1 MAIGLPTL
9 GFADALSVNEV
20 IVDGHNGFLAK
31 NLDDF
36 AEKLKQ
42 LMSDK
47 ELRIRMGQNAI
58 ADMKAYAPEVIIGKW
73 EKLFDTVVSDN

>member
-1 MAIGLPTL
+1 MAK
-9 GFADALSVNEV
+9 D
-20 IVDGHNGFLAK
+20 
-31 NLDDF
+31 LDDF

-73 EKLFDTVVSDN
+73 EKLFDAVVSDN